1 MVLFGFKLNTMKLTF
16 SLVYKYSL
24 KKNII
29 AQIKNVI
36 ENKTKT
42 IMNII
47 PVVSY
52 FNADI
57 DKSIIYKENKNK
69 SGIYRWNNLITGK
82 SYIGSSISLSG
93 RFNTYYSLSYL
104 KKRVEKGSSI
114 IYNSLLKYGYSNFSL
129 DILEYCEPSLLIS
142 KEQYYIDLLKPEY
155 NILKKAG
162 SRLGTKQSFETKQV
176 ISSALKG
183 RTFSDESK
191 AKMINKKLR
200 QGFDTSFFGKTHTVE
215 TISRIKITKSLSIKI
230 TDIEANTEKIFVG
243 NIKAAKYL
251 GISESTLRRYKKK
264 GKIFQGKY
272 LITNV

>member
-1 MVLFGFKLNTMKLTF
+1 MKLTF

-176 ISSALKG
+176 ISSAIKG

-215 TISRIKITKSLSIKI
+215 TISRIKITKSLFIKI